1 MTESLGGNLM
11 NLRQAAAAKL
21 NDIRRRRHELQC
33 TIRATDHAA
42 WRELLRLRRE
52 EVVAEQ
58 ELRNAVRSKK
68 GGGAA

>member
-11 NLRQAAAAKL
+11 NLRQATAKL

-68 GGGAA
+68 VGGAA

>member
-1 MTESLGGNLM
+1 MTF
-11 NLRQAAAAKL
+11 AA
-21 NDIRRRRHELQC
+21 DEHELQC

-42 WRELLRLRRE
+42 WRKLLRLRRE

-58 ELRNAVRSKK
+58 ELRNAAISKK